1 MARQPR
7 LSMPGVMHYVLQ
19 RGHNGGAIVHDAQDT
34 DQLLQMLREAAL
46 SHRVVLHAYAV
57 AANELRVLATPETAD
72 GISRMMQAVGR
83 RHAAAFNRRHGRSG
97 ALWDG
102 RFRSALIQAGP
113 PALLA
118 LRHVEAQVS
127 AEAPP
132 SDPPQVMPATAPQ
145 AMVALPAEPIER
157 SSRAHRTGGRRD
169 AALVDPPAYWQ
180 LGNTPFERE
189 SRYRQLMAEPLTS
202 AELADL
208 QRALR
213 GGWAL
218 GSPDFLAAL
227 AAVSQRPPAP
237 RPRGRPRRAS

>member
-7 LSMPGVMHYVLQ
+7 LSMPGVMHYLLQ

-57 AANELRVLATPETAD
+57 ATNELRVLATPETGD

-102 RFRSALIQAGP
+102 RFRSALIEAGAP
-113 PALLA
+113 TLLA
-118 LRHVEAQVS
+118 LRDVD
-127 AEAPP
+127 APGATQA
-132 SDPPQVMPATAPQ
+132 DPPDAHAAPAPAPL
-145 AMVALPAEPIER
+145 AAATPPAEPTER
-157 SSRAHRTGGRRD
+157 SSQAHRTGGRRD
-169 AALVDPPAYWQ
+169 AALVDPPVYWQ

-189 SRYRQLMAEPLTS
+189 SRYRRLLAEPLAAS
-202 AELADL
+202 ERADL

-218 GSPDFLAAL
+218 GSPAFLASL
-227 AAVSQRPPAP
+227 AAAAQRPLTP
-237 RPRGRPRRAS
+237 RPRGRPRRTA

>member
-7 LSMPGVMHYVLQ
+7 LSLPGVMHYVLQ
-19 RGHNGGAIVHDAQDT
+19 RGHNGGAIVHDAHDT
-34 DQLLQMLREAAL
+34 EQLLQMLREAAL

-57 AANELRVLATPETAD
+57 AANELRVLATPETTD

-102 RFRSALIQAGP
+102 RFRSALIEAGA

-118 LRHVEAQVS
+118 LRHVDAHGS
-127 AEAPP
+127 AE
-132 SDPPQVMPATAPQ
+132 T
-145 AMVALPAEPIER
+145 ALPDPHAAAPAPGAASVPSAEPVER
-157 SSRAHRTGGRRD
+157 SSQAHRTGGRRD

-189 SRYRQLMAEPLTS
+189 SRYRRLLAEPLT
-202 AELADL
+202 AAARADL
-208 QRALR
+208 HRALR
-213 GGWAL
+213 GGWAI
-218 GSPDFLAAL
+218 GSPAFLAGL
-227 AAVSQRPPAP
+227 AAASHRPPTP
-237 RPRGRPRRAS
+237 RPRGRPRRAA

>member
-19 RGHNGGAIVHDAQDT
+19 RGHNGGAIVHDAQDSE
-34 DQLLQMLREAAL
+34 QLLQRLREAAL
-46 SHRVVLHAYAV
+46 GHRVVLHAYAV
-57 AANELRVLATPETAD
+57 AAQELHVLATPETAD

-102 RFRSALIQAGP
+102 RFRSALIEAGAP
-113 PALLA
+113 TLLA
-118 LRHVEAQVS
+118 LRQVDAMGMAGAAGPPLATS
-127 AEAPP
+127 APLAP
-132 SDPPQVMPATAPQ
+132 VTAPG
-145 AMVALPAEPIER
+145 EPVER
-157 SSRAHRTGGRRD
+157 SSRAHRSGGRRD

-189 SRYRQLMAEPLTS
+189 SRYRQLLAEPLS
-202 AELADL
+202 AAEQADL
-208 QRALR
+208 ERALR

-218 GSPDFLAAL
+218 GSAGFLAGL
-227 AAVSQRPPAP
+227 AEASQRPTTP
-237 RPRGRPRRAS
+237 RPRGRPRRAA